1 MPVSKLKNAE
11 EEELPKRR
19 MLEAPED
26 ESVRAREQEHAGSKW
41 LGQGAGVEYIYT
53 PGTEIETTRC
63 YEWQQS
69 DLFTKTTRYNNKISS
84 SRRGFSR
91 YS

>member
-53 PGTEIETTRC
+53 PGTEIETMRC
-63 YEWQQS
+63 YEWQQ
-69 DLFTKTTRYNNKISS
+69 
-84 SRRGFSR
+84 
-91 YS
+91 